1 MSPKH
6 VSRSSSVVKNLPAQI
21 ATKTS
26 SIVEV
31 PGQPTKQLKRSGSS
45 PEFSAKADHPQVP
58 SSASDAPIEPAAV
71 RKCYSRDALLQ
82 MSLSPLAT
90 QMPPDFP
97 SLDPEVENVMVKQE
111 KRVNITPKHVSRSSS
126 VVKNIPAQI
135 ATKTSS
141 IVEVPGQPTKQF
153 KRSGSS
159 PEFSAKADHAQVPSS
174 ASLDASDAP
183 IEPAAVRKC
192 YSRDAVL
199 HMSLSPLATQ
209 MPPDFPSLDPK
220 VANVMVKQHI
230 TPFDSDGFRQC
241 MMHQASV
248 SDFFSSSPVSSTPP
262 RSDVSEVED
271 SSVA

>member
-97 SLDPEVENVMVKQE
+97 SLDPEVENVMVKQ
-111 KRVNITPKHVSRSSS
+111 
-126 VVKNIPAQI
+126 
-135 ATKTSS
+135 
-141 IVEVPGQPTKQF
+141 
-153 KRSGSS
+153 
-159 PEFSAKADHAQVPSS
+159 
-174 ASLDASDAP
+174 
-183 IEPAAVRKC
+183 
-192 YSRDAVL
+192 
-199 HMSLSPLATQ
+199 
-209 MPPDFPSLDPK
+209 
-220 VANVMVKQHI
+220 HI
-230 TPFDSDGFRQC
+230 TPFDSYGFRQW

-262 RSDVSEVED
+262 LSDVSEVED